1 MPEIPDLSQIKNG
14 QQAPPTEPIPPAQAN
29 TAFLVIVG
37 ADGNINVTGNLD
49 VEVAVDRPV
58 TPDDIYSACSLI
70 IKDVQVQQT
79 AALVQAGLL
88 QMGSMMQQQAQHEQI
103 RNRLNLK

>member
-1 MPEIPDLSQIKNG
+1 MAEIPDLSQLKNG
-14 QQAPPTEPIPPAQAN
+14 QQAPADPAPPTQAR

-37 ADGNINVTGNLD
+37 VNGDINVVGNLD
-49 VEVAVDRPV
+49 TEVAIERTI
-58 TPDDIYSACSLI
+58 TPDDIYSACTLI

-88 QMGSMMQQQAQHEQI
+88 QMGSMMQQQAQTDQI

>member
-1 MPEIPDLSQIKNG
+1 VPEIPDLSRLKNN
-14 QQAPPTEPIPPAQAN
+14 QPPPEAKSALAR

-37 ADGNINVTGNLD
+37 ADGNIEVTVDLSRD
-49 VEVAVDRPV
+49 VSVERHA
-58 TPDDIYSACSLI
+58 TTDDIYAASTLI

-79 AALVQAGLL
+79 AMLVQQGLL
-88 QMGSMMQQQAQHEQI
+88 QMGSMVQQQAADAQI